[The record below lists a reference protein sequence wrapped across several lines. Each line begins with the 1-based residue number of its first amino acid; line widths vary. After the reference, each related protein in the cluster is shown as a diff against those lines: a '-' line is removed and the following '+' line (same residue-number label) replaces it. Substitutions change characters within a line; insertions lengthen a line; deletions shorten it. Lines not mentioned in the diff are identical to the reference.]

1 MPQLAKL
8 ASRAKAVAAC
18 MPFLHGTAALA
29 IGECVKEEGLITGKL
44 GLFGLGNK
52 GGPMA
57 VDLRECRERRPRG

>member
-1 MPQLAKL
+1 
-8 ASRAKAVAAC
+8 

-29 IGECVKEEGLITGKL
+29 IGECVKEEGLIAGKL